1 MTRIGRIKADLKAKR
16 DRGKGKGNDKSGSF
30 GSAAVEMTNPMNFLR
45 QSHTVTIQPDNLL
58 SLKDDMVAF
67 IAGHGMRR
75 MNGFV
80 TDDIPSVLFEDDDNP
95 DGWKDFV
102 ELGKAANSP
111 FLTMSEFVLEKA
123 DIEILLDHLREENF
137 PEQESPEIDEAQ
149 YLVNFVGRT
158 GFLQLGFSHQGI
170 MYVYETSTEWYDRFQ
185 ELMEAI
191 DGFGGGIIVD
201 EGDSED

>member
-1 MTRIGRIKADLKAKR
+1 M
-16 DRGKGKGNDKSGSF
+16 
-30 GSAAVEMTNPMNFLR
+30 
-45 QSHTVTIQPDNLL
+45 TIQPENLL

-102 ELGKAANSP
+102 ELAKAANSP

-123 DIEILLDHLREENF
+123 DIEILLEHLREENF
-137 PEQESPEIDEAQ
+137 PEQETPEIEEAQ

-158 GFLQLGFSHQGI
+158 GFLQLGFSYQGV

-185 ELMEAI
+185 ELMESI
-191 DGFGGGIIVD
+191 DGFGGNIIVD
-201 EGDSED
+201 ERDIDD

>member
-1 MTRIGRIKADLKAKR
+1 MATTCGD
-16 DRGKGKGNDKSGSF
+16 
-30 GSAAVEMTNPMNFLR
+30 FLR
-45 QSHTVTIQPDNLL
+45 QSHTVTIQPENLL

-123 DIEILLDHLREENF
+123 DIEILLEHLREENF
-137 PEQESPEIDEAQ
+137 PESESPEIDEAQ

-158 GFLQLGFSHQGI
+158 GFLQLGFSHQGT

-185 ELMEAI
+185 ELMETI
-191 DGFGGGIIVD
+191 DGFGGNIIVD
-201 EGDSED
+201 ESDAND